1 MAEYS
6 GSIDLISGIRPKNN
20 GKFPLV
26 NAKDVQVDNDG
37 TRLDAK
43 INEILLRIPSSAVIM
58 TEAEYS
64 AAVKAGKV
72 DPNTIYLVTKEGS

>member
-58 TEAEYS
+58 TEAEYL
-64 AAVKAGKV
+64 AAVKAGKI